1 MTGPVR
7 VMLVDDHALCRS
19 GLTELLV
26 HRGQHEVVGATGNPD
41 LVVPMLREHQ
51 PDLVVLDLRLAAT
64 DGLSLLRYIRAQGFE
79 TPLRSC

>member
-26 HRGQHEVVGATGNPD
+26 HRGHMTVVGATGNPD

-51 PDLVVLDLRLAAT
+51 PDLVVLDLRLAAQM
-64 DGLSLLRYIRAQGFE
+64 A
-79 TPLRSC
+79 